1 MNSKQQFISQ
11 TAFIATAVYVASNI
25 FANILS
31 VKIISLPFLHPFNEV
46 DAGVIIFP
54 IAFVV
59 RDILHKNAG
68 KKIAATVVLTTA
80 GINIAM
86 VLLFNFVAILPPAP
100 YWQESGAQEAFSMI
114 IVPASRIALAS
125 IIAQIL
131 SGLFNTHVFSKI
143 IRQNPEKKDILA
155 SLISNLLAI
164 TLDTIIFTIIAF
176 ASPNTP
182 VETLLSIIVINI
194 IFKVIIAIFG
204 APSVRFIKINIDKEL
219 L

>member
-1 MNSKQQFISQ
+1 MNSKQHFISQ
-11 TAFIATAVYVASNI
+11 TAAIATAIYVASNI

-31 VKIISLPFLHPFNEV
+31 VKIISLPLLYPFNEV

-54 IAFVV
+54 IAFIV

-68 KKIAATVVLTTA
+68 KKIAATVVISTA

-86 VLLFNFVAILPPAP
+86 VLLFHFVAILPPAP
-100 YWQESGAQEAFSMI
+100 YWQASGAQEAFSMI

-131 SGLFNTHVFSKI
+131 SGLFNTHVFSRI
-143 IRQNPEKKDILA
+143 IRQNPEKKDIIA

-164 TLDTIIFTIIAF
+164 TLDTIIFTLIAF
-176 ASPNTP
+176 ASPITP
-182 VETLLSIIVINI
+182 METLLSIIVVNI
-194 IFKVIIAIFG
+194 AFKVLIAIIG
-204 APSVRFIKINIDKEL
+204 APTVRFIKIQVDKDL